1 VHSAVHYRSSQL
13 HINKIKLRFAIDHHI
28 TMSSVNNRRIAKDIP
43 DYHECPE
50 WDRCNEQPCCYAI
63 TRDPDYRADL
73 SDLRRNPVYHLR
85 LWTLFWFPSARAKAS
100 AEELLVAIYSAKF
113 DRCQRLDDKRKKI
126 DEEIKLNETRFL
138 RGLGLRMEPDPEWM
152 LNDEEVSVFQM

>member
-1 VHSAVHYRSSQL
+1 LCVHSAVH
-13 HINKIKLRFAIDHHI
+13 IKSTPFRHDHHI
-28 TMSSVNNRRIAKDIP
+28 TMSSVNNRRIAKDMP
-43 DYHECPE
+43 DCHECPE

-73 SDLRRNPVYHLR
+73 SDRRRNPVYHLR

-100 AEELLVAIYSAKF
+100 AEEVAIYSVKF

-126 DEEIKLNETRFL
+126 DGEIELNEARFL
-138 RGLGLRMEPDPEWM
+138 RSLGLRMEPDPEWM